1 MSTQA
6 LSVNGNGKPLW
17 WIVGLLTTI
26 VLSAA
31 GHTISSVQRD
41 GERIA
46 VVETQTQEI
55 REQLKRI
62 NNKLDQLLEHRRP

>member
-1 MSTQA
+1 MTLQ
-6 LSVNGNGKPLW
+6 VNGNGANGKPLW
-17 WIVGLLTTI
+17 WIIGLLTTI

-46 VVETQTQEI
+46 VVETQTEEI

-62 NNKLDQLLEHRRP
+62 NNKLDVILEHRRP

>member
-1 MSTQA
+1 
-6 LSVNGNGKPLW
+6 
-17 WIVGLLTTI
+17 LLTTI

-31 GHTISSVQRD
+31 SHTISSVQRD

>member
-1 MSTQA
+1 MTTQA
-6 LSVNGNGKPLW
+6 LPVNGNGKALW

>member
-1 MSTQA
+1 MTTSLIA
-6 LSVNGNGKPLW
+6 ANGNGKALW

-46 VVETQTQEI
+46 VVETQMVEV
-55 REQLKRI
+55 RDQLKRI
-62 NNKLDQLLEHRRP
+62 NNKLDLLLEHRRP

>member
-1 MSTQA
+1 MTTPMTPI
-6 LSVNGNGKPLW
+6 NGNGKAQW

-31 GHTISSVQRD
+31 GHTITSVQRD

-46 VVETQTQEI
+46 VLETQTQDV

-62 NNKLDQLLEHRRP
+62 SNKLDQLLEQRRP

>member
-1 MSTQA
+1 MTTLA
-6 LSVNGNGKPLW
+6 TPVNGNGKALW

-31 GHTISSVQRD
+31 SHTISSVQRD